1 MRVPPLYTVSEN
13 ELIALLAKGNELAF
27 CELYHSYFDQ
37 IYSAAL
43 AYLKV
48 HEQAEDIT
56 QNVFLKIWEKRNS
69 LTKVDNLRNYLFIMA
84 RNAIFNQ
91 FSMVVTQQ
99 KHIRYISEIFEEDFC
114 NSEEMVIQ
122 KQERAILEK
131 AVNQLPTRQQEAY
144 RLSREKGLSYEE
156 IAHVMNISKPTVREY
171 IVHSRQFIRKFLL
184 RYKDQFIS
192 ILICFAFYKNNF

>member
-1 MRVPPLYTVSEN
+1 M
-13 ELIALLAKGNELAF
+13 LINLLAEGNEAAF
-27 CELYHSYFDQ
+27 RELYLSYFDR

-56 QNVFLKIWEKRNS
+56 QQVFLKIWEKRHS
-69 LTKVDNLRNYLFIMA
+69 LVKVENVENYLFIIA

-91 FSMVVTQQ
+91 FSRLATQRKNIQ
-99 KHIRYISEIFEEDFC
+99 YVRELFEEELV
-114 NSEEMVIQ
+114 NSEEMMIR

-156 IAHVMNISKPTVREY
+156 IAQVMNISKPTVREY
-171 IVHSRQFIRKFLL
+171 IVNSRHFIRECLL
-184 RYKDQFIS
+184 QYKDQLIS
-192 ILICFAFYKNNF
+192 LLLYVAFFKNIF